1 MGKKQYE
8 LGKSFEE
15 QLCWYLSD
23 NGYYVMYNEKGI
35 TGSQPCDII
44 AIKNNI
50 ATLIECKNLESKSGI
65 FNLNRIEANQ
75 IQAYKRLKLTDNS
88 NMVLAICWNDNVYYI
103 NFDLLQFFDKSI
115 DLKKIEPN
123 EKGWKEL
130 CKN

>member
-15 QLCWYLSD
+15 QLCEILSED
-23 NGYYVMYNEKGI
+23 GYYIIYNEKGI

-50 ATLIECKNLESKSGI
+50 ATLIECKNLESKTGI
-65 FNLNRIEANQ
+65 FNLSRIEANQ
-75 IQAYKRLKLTDNS
+75 WLAYKKLKECNNS
-88 NMVLAICWNDNVYYI
+88 NMVVAISWNKNIYFI

-123 EKGWKEL
+123 IKE
-130 CKN
+130 